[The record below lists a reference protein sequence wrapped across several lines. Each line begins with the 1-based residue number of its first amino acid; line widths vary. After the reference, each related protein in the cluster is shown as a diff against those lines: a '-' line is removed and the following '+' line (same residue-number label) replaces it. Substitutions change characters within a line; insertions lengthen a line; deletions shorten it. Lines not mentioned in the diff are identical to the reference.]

1 MGKALQ
7 GERVIKSSTY
17 YIRYVIL
24 IYYGSFFNSRY
35 MHALCKWVLLISF
48 VLLGV
53 LVDYCFKIAFNKKK
67 LKYLNEIC

>member
-17 YIRYVIL
+17 YIRHVIL
-24 IYYGSFFNSRY
+24 IYFFNSRY

-67 LKYLNEIC
+67 KQKYLNEIR